1 MTELMA
7 ASFAFITLVMFIISF
22 RYMSMGWT
30 ASRELANY
38 RVKANKEWGGDL
50 EVTRRVVTKGV
61 HPEMRDV
68 KNGEELLVVKF
79 GEQEPRDPLLTDL
92 ESRINELN
100 EEDDGEEE
108 GGLVVRV

>member
-1 MTELMA
+1 MTDIMA
-7 ASFAFITLVMFIISF
+7 ASFAFITLVMFIIAF

-30 ASRELANY
+30 ASRELAAY
-38 RVKANKEWGGDL
+38 RVRANEKWDGNV
-50 EVTRRVVTKGV
+50 EVERRIVTKGV